1 MGIYTLTEA
10 LLEFLG
16 VKVQQIKASYM
27 YIYLKLLLL
36 MVYITVTIRIQ
47 IKYSGQFNYW
57 HILSSF
63 QTIVEYL
70 RKFTNQFNV
79 YMLWVISIIIM
90 YLTVYIF
97 IYKNTDNYNTG
108 FTSSNETWLSEGK
121 WCCHTPHIHIIAF
134 FFLLTQHILTDNLCI
149 TWKTFGPSTRP
160 HSHLATG
167 FISELLGGE
176 VSSLNPQIP
185 PQNAEICNKLYCK

>member
-79 YMLWVISIIIM
+79 YML
-90 YLTVYIF
+90 
-97 IYKNTDNYNTG
+97 
-108 FTSSNETWLSEGK
+108 
-121 WCCHTPHIHIIAF
+121 
-134 FFLLTQHILTDNLCI
+134 
-149 TWKTFGPSTRP
+149 
-160 HSHLATG
+160 
-167 FISELLGGE
+167 
-176 VSSLNPQIP
+176 
-185 PQNAEICNKLYCK
+185 